1 MKNVQIART
10 LGMHRHTVE
19 KYLAFEAPPVRS
31 HFTKKLSA
39 LASYEDYILKRWE
52 QGCRNATRIWQEISE
67 QGYPGAY
74 QNVVRITCYL
84 KEQERLGKPIPD
96 RPSGISASHATSILV
111 KRSENRSEAE
121 IQTLS
126 RLKAFHWVTQRCCL
140 LFEEFAGMLR
150 DKELGSEEQARS
162 RLKGWIERAKASEIA
177 ELKAFA
183 VKLSQDTE
191 AVVAAMILPYS
202 QGQIEGQ
209 VNKVKL
215 IKRSMYGRGK
225 FDLLRQRVLYAVA
238 G

>member
-1 MKNVQIART
+1 
-10 LGMHRHTVE
+10 
-19 KYLAFEAPPVRS
+19 
-31 HFTKKLSA
+31 
-39 LASYEDYILKRWE
+39 
-52 QGCRNATRIWQEISE
+52 
-67 QGYPGAY
+67 
-74 QNVVRITCYL
+74 
-84 KEQERLGKPIPD
+84 
-96 RPSGISASHATSILV
+96 
-111 KRSENRSEAE
+111 
-121 IQTLS
+121 
-126 RLKAFHWVTQRCCL
+126 
-140 LFEEFAGMLR
+140 MLR